1 MSDKSLIAI
10 NSPLGNIEM
19 FLKNLR
25 THLRLSQAHHQI
37 FQKAINDVFLQSNT
51 AKQAKDAISL
61 VNARIFVSV
70 FRILKQVQNLD
81 SVVYAKF

>member
-1 MSDKSLIAI
+1 MI

-19 FLKNLR
+19 IFKNLEIR
-25 THLRLSQAHHQI
+25 RLNCLASSPN
-37 FQKAINDVFLQSNT
+37 FSKKLYYNFLQSNT